1 MARLPSSFW
10 GPPPQ
15 WALIPLVA
23 VGVVLGALAFRLPE
37 EGDGPVAVTALKP
50 LEAAVDDRAVGSGL
64 PAAEGAAGMPMEVRY
79 GVPSPRTA
87 RLWSEPRPG

>member
-23 VGVVLGALAFRLPE
+23 VGVVLGALAFRLSE

-50 LEAAVDDRAVGSGL
+50 LEPAVDDRVVGSGL
-64 PAAEGAAGMPMEVRY
+64 PAAEGAAGMPIEVRY

>member
-23 VGVVLGALAFRLPE
+23 VGAVLGALAFRLPE
-37 EGDGPVAVTALKP
+37 EGNGPVAVTALKP
-50 LEAAVDDRAVGSGL
+50 LE
-64 PAAEGAAGMPMEVRY
+64 VRY
-79 GVPSPRTA
+79 GVPSPQTA
-87 RLWSEPRPG
+87 GLWPEPLPR

>member
-1 MARLPSSFW
+1 MARLSSSFW

-23 VGVVLGALAFRLPE
+23 VGLVLAAVAFRQPK

-50 LEAAVDDRAVGSGL
+50 LEPEADARAQGSGL
-64 PAAEGAAGMPMEVRY
+64 PAAEVAAGMPIEVRY

-87 RLWSEPRPG
+87 RLWSEPRPR

>member
-50 LEAAVDDRAVGSGL
+50 LEPSVDDRAVGSGL
-64 PAAEGAAGMPMEVRY
+64 PAAEGAAGMPIEVRY

>member
-23 VGVVLGALAFRLPE
+23 VGVVLGALAYRLPE

-50 LEAAVDDRAVGSGL
+50 LGPALGDRAVGSGL
-64 PAAEGAAGMPMEVRY
+64 PAAEGAAGMPIEVRY

>member
-1 MARLPSSFW
+1 MARLSSSFW

-23 VGVVLGALAFRLPE
+23 VGLVLAAVAFRQPK

-50 LEAAVDDRAVGSGL
+50 LEPEADARAQGSGS
-64 PAAEGAAGMPMEVRY
+64 PAGEVAAGMPIEVRY

-87 RLWSEPRPG
+87 RLWSEPRPR

>member
-1 MARLPSSFW
+1 MARLSSSFW

-23 VGVVLGALAFRLPE
+23 VGVVLGALASRLPE
-37 EGDGPVAVTALKP
+37 EGNRPVAVTALKP
-50 LEAAVDDRAVGSGL
+50 LEPEADARAVGSES
-64 PAAEGAAGMPMEVRY
+64 PVAEAAAGMPIEVRY

-87 RLWSEPRPG
+87 GLWSEPLPR

>member
-23 VGVVLGALAFRLPE
+23 VGAVLGALAFRLPE
-37 EGDGPVAVTALKP
+37 EGDGPVAVTAMKP
-50 LEAAVDDRAVGSGL
+50 LEPAAYERAVGSGL
-64 PAAEGAAGMPMEVRY
+64 PADAVAAGMPIEVRY

-87 RLWSEPRPG
+87 GLWLEPLPR